1 MEDNNS
7 RVPRTLPVLHI
18 SSIVMFPYLLMPLVV
33 TDEES
38 KLVIDH
44 ALSNDK
50 LMAFFLDKGEDGALH
65 EI

>member
-50 LMAFFLDKGEDGALH
+50 LMAFFLDKGEDVKH
-65 EI
+65 